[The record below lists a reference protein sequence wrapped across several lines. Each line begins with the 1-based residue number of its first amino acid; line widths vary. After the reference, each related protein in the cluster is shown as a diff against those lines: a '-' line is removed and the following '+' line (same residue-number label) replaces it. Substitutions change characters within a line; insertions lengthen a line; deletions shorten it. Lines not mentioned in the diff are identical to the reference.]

1 MKLPNGYGSI
11 TKMHGKRRNPFR
23 VRITVGWELKEERA
37 VQKFKTVGYYKTK
50 QEALDALAE
59 YNKSPYDLDTRAMT
73 FEDVYRVWSENYFST
88 LKSLSSERTIK
99 SAYNYSSGLYKMKMR
114 DIRTYHLKECMDK
127 GFVIPTVG
135 KDKGKKRYAT
145 ANTKSR
151 MKSMYNLM
159 FDYALEHEIVDKN
172 YARIFN
178 LDEDIIA
185 QKAKDKKPTIPFN
198 NDELKLMWDNVDKIP
213 FVDMIL
219 IGIYSG
225 WRPQEMTILKLKDID
240 LDKNIMFGGMKT
252 DAGKN
257 RFVPIHPLIRNLI
270 VKRYEEAV
278 ELGSDVLFNDPDG
291 QRGTTMTYDKYR
303 SRFDKVMER
312 LKMKSHR
319 PHETRHSFI
328 TLAKD
333 YRVDEYILKIIVGH
347 KTADITERV
356 YTHRTLEQLQ
366 VEMLKIGQYRQ
377 SDEDY
382 IIEW

>member
-11 TKMHGKRRNPFR
+11 SKMSGKRRNPFR
-23 VRITVGWELKEERA
+23 VRITVGWVLEEGRA
-37 VQKFKTVGYYKTK
+37 VQKFKTVGYYKTR

-88 LKSLSSERTIK
+88 LKSISSERTVK

-114 DIRTYHLKECMDK
+114 DIRTFHLKECMDK
-127 GFVIPTVG
+127 GFVIPTTG

-159 FDYALEHEIVDKN
+159 FDYAMEHEIVDKN
-172 YARIFN
+172 YARMFN
-178 LDEDIIA
+178 LDEDIIT

-198 NDELKLMWDNVDKIP
+198 NDELKLLWDNVDKVQ

-225 WRPQEMTILKLKDID
+225 WRPQEMATLELKDVD

-257 RFVPIHPLIRNLI
+257 RFVPIHPLIRELI
-270 VKRYEEAV
+270 AKRYEEAV
-278 ELGSDVLFNDPDG
+278 KLGSNVLFNDIDG
-291 QRGTTMTYDKYR
+291 QRGTKMTYDKYR
-303 SRFDKVMER
+303 SRFDKVMKR
-312 LKMKSHR
+312 LNMRFHR

-333 YRVDEYILKIIVGH
+333 YKINEYILKMIVGH

-356 YTHRTLEQLQ
+356 YTHRTLDQLQ
-366 VEMLKIGQYRQ
+366 EEILKIGQYRQ
-377 SDEDY
+377 SDEEY
-382 IIEW
+382 IVEW

>member
-11 TKMHGKRRNPFR
+11 SKMSGKRRNPFR
-23 VRITVGWELKEERA
+23 VRITVGWVLEEGRA
-37 VQKFKTVGYYKTK
+37 VQKFKTVGYYKTR

-88 LKSLSSERTIK
+88 LKSISSERTVK

-114 DIRTYHLKECMDK
+114 DIRTFHLKECMDK
-127 GFVIPTVG
+127 GFVIPTTG

-159 FDYALEHEIVDKN
+159 FDYAMEHEIIDKN
-172 YARIFN
+172 YARMFN
-178 LDEDIIA
+178 LDEDIIT

-198 NDELKLMWDNVDKIP
+198 NDELKLLWDNVDKVQ

-225 WRPQEMTILKLKDID
+225 WRPQEMATLELKDVD

-257 RFVPIHPLIRNLI
+257 RFVPIHPLIRELI
-270 VKRYEEAV
+270 AKRYEEAV
-278 ELGSDVLFNDPDG
+278 KLGSNVLFNDIDG
-291 QRGTTMTYDKYR
+291 QRGTKMTYDKYR
-303 SRFDKVMER
+303 SRFDKVMKR
-312 LKMKSHR
+312 LNMRFHR

-333 YRVDEYILKIIVGH
+333 YKINEYILKMIVGH

-356 YTHRTLEQLQ
+356 YTHRTLDQLQ
-366 VEMLKIGQYRQ
+366 EEILKIGQYRQ
-377 SDEDY
+377 SDEEY
-382 IIEW
+382 IVEW